1 MLSFFITYE
10 KIILWNVFLLYW
22 WLKQKPYNTKNNF
35 LVQAFGL
42 VSFHRYFESE
52 GHYDENMS
60 LDSCSVSH
68 CVRTNQTSV
77 AFTGT
82 DELYHTVICNI
93 RPCYNV
99 RRPDTPIARV
109 DKWSLEILRFSDI
122 SDCSYWQNW
131 AIKHG
136 RIIYLEI
143 FEFLKTPHNIKR
155 NTA

>member
-1 MLSFFITYE
+1 MSPWLDSLTIKNCQLVKDKTVKSVTRVSLHINSSWMLKTWSYNKTLTISDLTCFPFFFTYE

-22 WLKQKPYNTKNNF
+22 WLKQKPYNIKNNF

-93 RPCYNV
+93 RPCYV
-99 RRPDTPIARV
+99 L
-109 DKWSLEILRFSDI
+109 S
-122 SDCSYWQNW
+122 
-131 AIKHG
+131 
-136 RIIYLEI
+136 
-143 FEFLKTPHNIKR
+143 
-155 NTA
+155 